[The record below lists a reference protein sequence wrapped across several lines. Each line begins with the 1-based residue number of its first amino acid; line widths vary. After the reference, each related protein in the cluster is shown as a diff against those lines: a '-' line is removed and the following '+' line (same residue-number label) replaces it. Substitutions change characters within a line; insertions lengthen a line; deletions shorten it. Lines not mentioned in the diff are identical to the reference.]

1 MLLATMQKY
10 SVINH
15 LFLFLEVLS
24 IQKSKR
30 YKREHAFP
38 SNIFC
43 VAANYK

>member
-24 IQKSKR
+24 IQKKQ
-30 YKREHAFP
+30 K
-38 SNIFC
+38 I
-43 VAANYK
+43 